1 MRALIRSTTGRPFRR
16 AGLEFPSNGVEVDLD
31 ALDDDVRAAIT
42 GESRLVITPIDA
54 PESRLVITP
63 IDAPDGLDEFDELD
77 EPPAPDVGAEAAA
90 PRKKVK
96 RA

>member
-54 PESRLVITP
+54 P
-63 IDAPDGLDEFDELD
+63 DGLDEFDELD